1 MPAVIRWSRRS
12 RHQDPTCGLAQLRSW
27 DTLEL
32 ERDVEQCLGIRQ
44 LSKEELETLLQ
55 ERAVDVLA
63 FSPSAGKLT
72 VAVLVEQY
80 IFASQVVS
88 ELWVECGDGS
98 PGPTES
104 NCAEL
109 RRLLDT
115 TLATAKPRVVVLTIN
130 ALPLGA
136 GVVADCGTKV
146 RLYTPDP
153 DHGLAPPR
161 RAAPDFVRAR
171 KTGERPWRGFG
182 VPYTSCS
189 LQSAID
195 FLAPRCVKSAAPS
208 VDVLWRRGA
217 GCTLPLI
224 DLLPDGGRL
233 VVALGES
240 GERNVLQEMSSLGAP
255 RRCAQKELYP
265 ETEARCLKAGHPKR
279 GKLFAG
285 AVSPMTP
292 GRGQLINGR
301 GRCFLEAG
309 FCECFP
315 PWRDALCDRQEMGD
329 SGQGG
334 AIIATRV
341 RPGEEE
347 DLVGSLWNWWE
358 SFNNQLDHPILV
370 FHEGLSPEDALRIKE
385 ASPSRVW
392 FAHLGPLMSKPRQ
405 FHAQEIREE
414 ALACRFKFAWLLEEP
429 AIQDFE
435 WLMWIDTD
443 VNFPIPFDRDLVR
456 ETSTAGAHLG
466 YLPNNAPRP
475 APRALRA
482 LALLFGSGERAA
494 APDENFQ
501 DSTIDLS
508 SRVLVLEIAP
518 FRDGAVQRFAQWALD
533 FGREAPICRWG
544 DAALRG
550 VQAWLLP
557 PEKRHAWPKLAAL
570 RQDTSID

>member
-1 MPAVIRWSRRS
+1 MERKGNKV
-12 RHQDPTCGLAQLRSW
+12 TCARCHTKAKVTDGVVELNTS
-27 DTLEL
+27 LEP
-32 ERDVEQCLGIRQ
+32 GIRQ

-63 FSPSAGKLT
+63 FSPSAG
-72 VAVLVEQY
+72 
-80 IFASQVVS
+80 
-88 ELWVECGDGS
+88 
-98 PGPTES
+98 

-130 ALPLGA
+130 AL
-136 GVVADCGTKV
+136 
-146 RLYTPDP
+146 
-153 DHGLAPPR
+153 LAPPR

-171 KTGERPWRGFG
+171 KTGERFG

-195 FLAPRCVKSAAPS
+195 FLAPRFRPLFLDTLRAVFLREDQRGPAFGEAPS

-224 DLLPDGGRL
+224 DLLPDGG
-233 VVALGES
+233 
-240 GERNVLQEMSSLGAP
+240 ERNVLQEMSSLGSAAWPCERAMKVPQLSRSALP

-334 AIIATRV
+334 AIIATGV